1 MKWQRACADTQ
12 EVAKMERDTTKQS
25 NERVLKRVS
34 LGTGA
39 GALIGLVVGFSA
51 TEVKGKLRDRKLRG
65 N

>member
-1 MKWQRACADTQ
+1 
-12 EVAKMERDTTKQS
+12 MERDTTKQS